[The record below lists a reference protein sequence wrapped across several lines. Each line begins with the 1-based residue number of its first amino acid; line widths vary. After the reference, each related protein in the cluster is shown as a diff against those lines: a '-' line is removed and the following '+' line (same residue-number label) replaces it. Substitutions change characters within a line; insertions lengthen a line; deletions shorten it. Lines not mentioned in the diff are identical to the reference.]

1 MSKEKIKKVFGLVK
15 YVLGQI
21 MKEFVGLRPKTYSYL
36 EDSDDENKNS
46 KRQKKY
52 VSWKE
57 NLNFKII
64 NTF

>member
-36 EDSDDENKNS
+36 EDSDDENKKS
-46 KRQKKY
+46 KRPKKY
-52 VSWKE
+52 VS
-57 NLNFKII
+57 
-64 NTF
+64 

>member
-52 VSWKE
+52 VPWKE